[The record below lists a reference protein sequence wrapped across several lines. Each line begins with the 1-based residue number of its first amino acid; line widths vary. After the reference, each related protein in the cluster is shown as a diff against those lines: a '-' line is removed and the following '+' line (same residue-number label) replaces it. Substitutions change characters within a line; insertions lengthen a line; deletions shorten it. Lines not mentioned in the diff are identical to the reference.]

1 VAVFSATNKPAANE
15 PHPAGTPAKAVPPD
29 GIPEKNAAVAASSA
43 AAGGSEMV
51 TSTRTP
57 GRRIGEILVDLGY
70 VTPAQIDQALESK
83 EDAYARLGVRLLR
96 KGVINEVQLAYA
108 VSLRLGVGFTE
119 LADPS
124 ETQPAAIA
132 AVPDRI
138 ARRYS
143 LIPLRI
149 EGDVL
154 VVAMSSPGN
163 VYALD
168 VVRAVTGY
176 EVKPMAAPEH
186 AIRQA
191 LERCYGL
198 SSALES
204 SASELA
210 NTGIEEEVAFADE
223 QTATDTEQLRNEAE
237 DAPVVK
243 YVDSLIS
250 DSIAGRASDI
260 HIEPGREAVS
270 VRVRV
275 DGRLRRTIPPPKQMQ
290 NAVISR
296 IKILSQLDIAEKRL
310 PLDGRMRA
318 KFQGREVD
326 LRVSTLPS
334 INGEKVVLRILDR
347 SSVQLELNKIITDA
361 AFLAHLQKILTRQS
375 GMILVTGPTGS
386 GKTTTLYASLQYV
399 KHVSKN
405 VISVEDPIEYEVEGV
420 TQVHA
425 RPEIG
430 LTFAR
435 ALRSILRQDP
445 DIIMIGEM
453 RDLETLEIGIRS
465 ALTGHLVLSTIH
477 TNDSVSTVTR
487 MVNMGTEPYLIAST
501 LITAVAQR
509 LVRSICPHCK
519 EEYDLPDPVRA
530 RMHELLGEDIPKRLW
545 RGAGCS
551 NCAGTGYRGRAAVF
565 EYFHLDDEA
574 KELVTRRA
582 PEVELRAHQRKH
594 SSGSLLE
601 NALRKAIA
609 GVTSV
614 DDALELEMSI

>member
-1 VAVFSATNKPAANE
+1 VAVSSAPNKPAVKD
-15 PHPAGTPAKAVPPD
+15 PRPAGTPEEVLPPNGTAGD
-29 GIPEKNAAVAASSA
+29 T
-43 AAGGSEMV
+43 AAGDSELG
-51 TSTRTP
+51 TDGNAP
-57 GRRIGEILVDLGY
+57 GRRIGEILMDLGY
-70 VTPAQIDQALESK
+70 VSQEQIEQALENRV
-83 EDAYARLGVRLLR
+83 DAYARLGMRLLR
-96 KGVINEVQLAYA
+96 KGVINEAQLAYA
-108 VSLRLGVGFTE
+108 MSLRLGIPFTE
-119 LADPS
+119 LNDPS

-149 EGDVL
+149 EGNVL
-154 VVAMSSPGN
+154 SVAMSSPGN

-176 EVKPMAAPEH
+176 EVKPMAAPEN

-191 LERCYGL
+191 LERCYGIRSEL
-198 SSALES
+198 QSSAT
-204 SASELA
+204 ELA
-210 NTGIEEEVAFADE
+210 ITGTEEETRLSREEAV
-223 QTATDTEQLRNEAE
+223 TDTEQLLNEAE

-243 YVDSLIS
+243 YVDSLIN
-250 DSIAGRASDI
+250 DAIGGRASDI
-260 HIEPGREAVS
+260 HIEPGRNAVS
-270 VRVRV
+270 VRMRV
-275 DGRLRRTIPPPKQMQ
+275 DGRLRQTIPPPKTMQ

-296 IKILSQLDIAEKRL
+296 IKILSRLDIAEKRL

-334 INGEKVVLRILDR
+334 IYGEKVVLRILDR
-347 SSVQLELNKIITDA
+347 SSVNLDLSKIITDVS
-361 AFLAHLQKILTRQS
+361 FLEHLKKILTRQN

-399 KHVSKN
+399 KNVTKN

-445 DIIMIGEM
+445 DIIMVGEM
-453 RDLETLEIGIRS
+453 RDLDTLEIGIRS

-501 LITAVAQR
+501 LITAIAQR

-519 EEYDLPDPVRA
+519 EEYDLSDPVRA
-530 RMHELLGEDIPKRLW
+530 RVHEILKEDVPKRLW
-545 RGAGCS
+545 RGAGCAT
-551 NCAGTGYRGRAAVF
+551 CAGSGYRGRAAVF
-565 EYFHLDDEA
+565 EYFNLDDES

-582 PEVELRAHQRKH
+582 SETDMRAYQRKH

-601 NALRKAIA
+601 NALRKALA
-609 GVTSV
+609 GITTL
-614 DDALELEMSI
+614 DDAFELEMSI